1 MDISLAPMTKA
12 LCRAYMAGFVQDI
25 ALFADPEKFQPYVYR
40 EAECDAYFERHRSL
54 GRIHFA
60 IMHRDNPIGEIIL
73 KKIDRDHKHCT
84 LGICMQ
90 RDEWKNR
97 GFGTQA
103 ERLALQYAF
112 DTLGLDAVFADSL
125 LGNKRSQHVLEK
137 VGFQKISQ
145 DQDFIYYRCDRADWN
160 V

>member
-1 MDISLAPMTKA
+1 MDISLEPMTKE

-40 EAECDAYFERHRSL
+40 ESACDAYFERYQAL

-60 IMHRDNPIGEIIL
+60 VMYHGQPIGEVIL

-90 RDEWKNR
+90 QDQWKNR

-103 ERLALQYAF
+103 ERLAIQYAF
-112 DTLGLDAVFADSL
+112 DTMGLETVFADSL
-125 LGNKRSQHVLEK
+125 VGNKRSQHVLEK
-137 VGFQKISQ
+137 VGFRKINQ
-145 DQDFIYYRCDRADWN
+145 DADFVYYRCDRTD
-160 V
+160 